1 MHTGVLTTKQNAMA
15 HAGEPRSAAARAV
28 RVRLT
33 FVEFKAFAA
42 DVARIKAKLHRA
54 LKGRHDA
61 VIELP
66 EHVTL
71 QLQVDKTKYFG
82 RRKSEDTPPVTRC
95 PPEAENAKLQAQR
108 ALQTTHVKQA
118 FHSAFPGNAMNE
130 ALDVLC
136 DMMTEKP
143 AFHIQPNLG
152 IPNNKKTRLVA
163 LLKSRPPHA
172 TARAL
177 DALWACLMYT
187 QRPLHLEDA
196 DYDKRRAY
204 FTRIRELVQHTPPRL
219 EGIEPFVTL
228 YTRVHGQDPPAGPS
242 TGI

>member
-130 ALDVLC
+130 ALD
-136 DMMTEKP
+136 
-143 AFHIQPNLG
+143 
-152 IPNNKKTRLVA
+152 
-163 LLKSRPPHA
+163 
-172 TARAL
+172 
-177 DALWACLMYT
+177 ALWACLMYT